1 MHPKAQTSRALI
13 LVVGV
18 EEVVVVAAGAGHRK
32 TSQYN
37 SSTVRVAG
45 EEEEAAAVAPAP
57 FLMAKP
63 EAWPPPWPTSRGER
77 VEPALGKVAMSDESE
92 KGSKMT
98 AKDGSLEKSGRSR
111 PG

>member
-1 MHPKAQTSRALI
+1 M
-13 LVVGV
+13 
-18 EEVVVVAAGAGHRK
+18 EEEAVVVAAAEAAGTGHRK

-37 SSTVRVAG
+37 SSTVRMAG
-45 EEEEAAAVAPAP
+45 EEEAAAAVAPAP

-63 EAWPPPWPTSRGER
+63 EAWPPPWPTSLEEW
-77 VEPALGKVAMSDESE
+77 VEPALEKAALGKA
-92 KGSKMT
+92 KMT